1 MNNRKRGSKQYR
13 YETLKNFSIA
23 KVCFLDN
30 DQGIRHNDKS
40 YNQIQSPPKN
50 IEKASYDDHASIN
63 EGSKGQKQKP
73 MISLTEDER
82 LQLQFVLTAQNCAD
96 CGLW

>member
-1 MNNRKRGSKQYR
+1 MNNRRRGSKQHR
-13 YETLKNFSIA
+13 YESLKNFSIA
-23 KVCFLDN
+23 KVSVPDN
-30 DQGIRHNDKS
+30 DQGILHNDKS
-40 YNQIQSPPKN
+40 YNQIHCPPRNKGQ
-50 IEKASYDDHASIN
+50 ASDDDHASIN
-63 EGSKGQKQKP
+63 DGSKGQKQKP